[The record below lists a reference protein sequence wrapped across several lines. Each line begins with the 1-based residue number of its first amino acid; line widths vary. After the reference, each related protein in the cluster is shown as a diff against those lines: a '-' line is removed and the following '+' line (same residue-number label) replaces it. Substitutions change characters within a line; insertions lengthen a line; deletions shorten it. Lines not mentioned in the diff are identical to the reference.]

1 MNKTRKLMY
10 MSLLVAMALMLHII
24 ERQIPVPFVT
34 PGAKLGLTNLVT
46 VMSLY
51 TLKRKREVFQII
63 VVRLLLS
70 TIFGASVSGLLYGGA
85 GALLSFAAMIGLK
98 KLGGDKVSIMGVS
111 AAGAVFHNI
120 GQIIVASLIV
130 QHLGVTLYLPVLSL
144 AGIVTGLFVGM
155 SAQYVIQ
162 HMEKINFFRQMFK
175 AL

>member
-1 MNKTRKLMY
+1 MY